1 MNFRDQKLLLL
12 LIYPDIVKNYSEVT
26 LSHMPIETNEFLIRH
41 IFKSINKDLDTCF
54 VKRQPGAQLR
64 SDRWELI
71 LDCKGNE
78 DEIPEGFILPKRSPE
93 NEDINVKIFV
103 RGREPK
109 QRKENLNVDKTF
121 TGLPSVKM
129 SNEKPPT
136 ALPRPPSPRP
146 RPLEHGTWGK

>member
-1 MNFRDQKLLLL
+1 M
-12 LIYPDIVKNYSEVT
+12 
-26 LSHMPIETNEFLIRH
+26 
-41 IFKSINKDLDTCF
+41 
-54 VKRQPGAQLR
+54 R
-64 SDRWELI
+64 SDQWELI

-136 ALPRPPSPRP
+136 ALPHPPRHAAAHQPSR
-146 RPLEHGTWGK
+146 RSAAHAHAVRSHSM